1 MNNLIR
7 QHTVFISPQQLLAE
21 QQSNQDIRLIDLS
34 PADVYLSGHVPG
46 ALNLDEK
53 RVVATDK
60 PVGGLLPDDPDLSCL
75 FSELGITPNT
85 RVIAYDDQGNSRAGR
100 LLWTLGVIGHTNS
113 AILDGGLGFW
123 VDAGQ
128 TPSTDSQLA
137 PEPSDYQVQS
147 EPHTVADKTWILDH
161 LQDPQVLIL
170 DVRTPE
176 EYRGEDVRSLRGGHI
191 PGAVNYN
198 WLLSQD
204 PAQHRR
210 LRPVSELLHDLEALG
225 VKQELQIVAYCQT
238 HMRSSHTFNVLRHL
252 GFENLRGYPG
262 AWSDWG
268 NDPST
273 PIEK

>member
-1 MNNLIR
+1 MNNVIK
-7 QHTVFISPQQLLAE
+7 QHPVFISPEQLIAE
-21 QQSNQDIRLIDLS
+21 QQSNQSICLIDLS
-34 PADVYLSGHVPG
+34 PVEVYLSGHVPG

-60 PVGGLLPDDPDLSCL
+60 PVGGLLPDDPSLTSL
-75 FSELGITPNT
+75 FQELGITPNT
-85 RVIAYDDQGNSRAGR
+85 RVIAYDEQGNSRAGR
-100 LLWTLGVIGHTNS
+100 LLWTLSVVGHSNS
-113 AILDGGLGFW
+113 AILDGGLGCW
-123 VDAGQ
+123 LQAGYN
-128 TPSTDSQLA
+128 SSQS
-137 PEPSDYQVQS
+137 PETVTEFSHYPVCSQ
-147 EPHTVADKTWILDH
+147 PHAVADKAWILEH
-161 LQDPQVLIL
+161 LQDPQVLLL

-198 WLLSQD
+198 WLLSQE

-210 LRPVSELLHDLEALG
+210 LRPTNELLRDLESLG
-225 VKQELQIVAYCQT
+225 VRQDLQIVAYCQT
-238 HMRSSHTFNVLRHL
+238 HMRSSHTFNMLRHL

-268 NDPST
+268 NDPGT

>member
-1 MNNLIR
+1 M
-7 QHTVFISPQQLLAE
+7 FISPQQLLAE
-21 QQSNQDIRLIDLS
+21 QQSNQAICVIDLS
-34 PADVYLSGHVPG
+34 PEKVYLSGHIPG
-46 ALNLDEK
+46 AVHLDEK

-60 PVGGLLPDDPDLSCL
+60 PVGGLLPDDPDLSRL

-85 RVIAYDDQGNSRAGR
+85 RVIAYDEQGNSRAGR
-100 LLWTLGVIGHTNS
+100 LVWTLNVIGHTNS
-113 AILDGGLGFW
+113 AILDGGLGAW
-123 VDAGQ
+123 IDAGQ
-128 TPSTDSQLA
+128 KPSLKSEPGPA
-137 PEPSDYQVQS
+137 PSDYQVQS
-147 EPHTVADKTWILDH
+147 EPQLVADKAWILDH

-170 DVRTPE
+170 DVRTAE

-210 LRPVSELLHDLEALG
+210 LRPASELLRDLEALG

-238 HMRSSHTFNVLRHL
+238 HMRSSHTFNMLRHL

-268 NDPST
+268 NDPGT